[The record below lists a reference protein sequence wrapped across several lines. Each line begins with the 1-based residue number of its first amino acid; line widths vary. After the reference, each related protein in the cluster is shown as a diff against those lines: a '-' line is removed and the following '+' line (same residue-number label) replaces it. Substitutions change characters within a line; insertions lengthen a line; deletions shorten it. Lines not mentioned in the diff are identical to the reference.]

1 MGTTAFEIFDSWSI
15 GPLKNDAIVQGEKM
29 YIIQSTSLK
38 YVVAKMFEQN
48 LNSIEVSSW
57 K

>member
-1 MGTTAFEIFDSWSI
+1 MGTTAFEIFDRWSI
-15 GPLKNDAIVQGEKM
+15 GPLKNDAIVQGEKV

-38 YVVAKMFEQN
+38 YVVTKMFEQN